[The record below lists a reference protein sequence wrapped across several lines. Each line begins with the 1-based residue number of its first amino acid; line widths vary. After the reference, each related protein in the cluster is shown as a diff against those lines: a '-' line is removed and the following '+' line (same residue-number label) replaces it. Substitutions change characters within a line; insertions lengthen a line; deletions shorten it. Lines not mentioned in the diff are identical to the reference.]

1 MKRSDFL
8 KVLLM
13 LALAVVAVG
22 LYLYARVDLGMS
34 NERIVSALS
43 VLTESTWTFAIVIW
57 LQIAVAAA
65 ALVGYKIWRHRRS
78 MSASE
83 R

>member
-65 ALVGYKIWRHRRS
+65 ALAGYKICRHRRS